1 MRNNYDFGK
10 VNNARVDLITRGLL
24 KLLVEEEPRP
34 ELVLLALS
42 FLLCH
47 YPPECVEFVPD
58 RYWSCSGTGV
68 QDWSGLNSSML
79 LNSSRLLGPKSF

>member
-10 VNNARVDLITRGLL
+10 VNNARIDLITRGLL

-42 FLLCH
+42 FLLYN
-47 YPPECVEFVPD
+47 YPTEYVEFVPD
-58 RYWSCSGTGV
+58 RYWSCSETGV
-68 QDWSGLNSSML
+68 QDWSGLNCSML